1 MVLALRRDGLATTLN
16 GLKSGGRVPPF
27 FSRARVRSI
36 SRGLE
41 EVIVLGSFVPL
52 GQESSNPASLL
63 LFLGLMAVV
72 FYFLMIRPQQRR
84 MRAQRDLMK
93 SLEVGDE
100 VQTIG
105 GMFGTIRSLDDDSV
119 TVEVSPGIE
128 IRFVRGAIARKLV
141 VEDELQDAE
150 DEALEEEEA
159 EEPGGEK

>member
-1 MVLALRRDGLATTLN
+1 
-16 GLKSGGRVPPF
+16 
-27 FSRARVRSI
+27 
-36 SRGLE
+36 
-41 EVIVLGSFVPL
+41 VLGSFVPL
-52 GQESSNPASLL
+52 AQEGSNPASLL

-84 MRAQRDLMK
+84 MRAQRELMK

-119 TVEVSPGIE
+119 TVEVSPGVE

-141 VEDELQDAE
+141 MEDETQDAE
-150 DEALEEEEA
+150 EEALEEEEA

>member
-1 MVLALRRDGLATTLN
+1 MN
-16 GLKSGGRVPPF
+16 GWNPGGRVPPF
-27 FSRARVRSI
+27 FSRARVRST
-36 SRGLE
+36 SRGPE

-52 GQESSNPASLL
+52 AQEGSNPASLL

-84 MRAQRDLMK
+84 MRAQRELMK

-141 VEDELQDAE
+141 MEEELQDGE

>member
-1 MVLALRRDGLATTLN
+1 MGWN
-16 GLKSGGRVPPF
+16 PGGRVPPF
-27 FSRARVRSI
+27 FSRARVRST
-36 SRGLE
+36 SRGPE

-52 GQESSNPASLL
+52 AQEGSNPASLL

-84 MRAQRDLMK
+84 MRAQRELMK

-141 VEDELQDAE
+141 MEEELQDGE